1 MTAGLE
7 IRRAVIRVRVRHSQD
22 DLHNKSGRGFA
33 AAANEKGHHLRVIRK
48 SRGLRLCRRVLGAVG
63 RWKKSVGSWQRATT
77 GDNVSNLSH
86 FRE

>member
-7 IRRAVIRVRVRHSQD
+7 IRSAVLVHVRHSQD

-48 SRGLRLCRRVLGAVG
+48 SRGLRFVSTGARRRWTLEEKRRIVAESNNG
-63 RWKKSVGSWQRATT
+63 R
-77 GDNVSNLSH
+77 
-86 FRE
+86 